1 MSSSTG
7 SAMAQEMRQ
16 AIAIVGA
23 NTNFTQR
30 KEVAEREEG
39 HKMNNWL
46 ESLTWR
52 GGAGYGFGE

>member
-1 MSSSTG
+1 
-7 SAMAQEMRQ
+7 MAHEMRQ
-16 AIAIVGA
+16 AIAIVVA

-46 ESLTWR
+46 AFWTGR